1 MWHQV
6 VNVMLVKSTDRV
18 SVSRLCE
25 LFGVS
30 KQAYYKRLGA
40 EQKHPADLDSTA
52 VSFVRQKRAIAPR
65 IGCKKLWVMFQ
76 KEYLGQYSVGRDRF
90 YEIMRSHHLLLPR
103 KCHRVRTTDSR
114 HKNPLAPNLIKDLI
128 PTAPH
133 QIWVSDITYIPIILD
148 GDKHDYYY
156 LSLIMDA
163 YTKLIEGWHLS
174 RSLETRGTLM
184 ALREAVTKLDASE
197 LSGLIH
203 HSDRGTQYT
212 SKEYTDYLRQHQISI
227 SMTESGNPKE
237 NAEAERLNNTIKN
250 ELLCNERFYSF
261 DSMYRSIKRAIE
273 FFNTERPHLS
283 LNMMTPAEA
292 SRCTGE
298 QTLLWR
304 SFRRNAIKRKHAAEG
319 RVSEI
324 SSTPAGAPSGL
335 RPSVSPAGVVP
346 VQSNRKE

>member
-1 MWHQV
+1 M
-6 VNVMLVKSTDRV
+6 MLERFEERV
-18 SVSRLCE
+18 SASNLCG

-30 KQAYYKRLGA
+30 KQAYYKRLGSA
-40 EQKHPADLDSTA
+40 QKHHTDLESVA
-52 VSFVRQKRAIAPR
+52 VSFAQKIRVLAPG

-90 YEIMRSHHLLLPR
+90 YRMMHSHRLVHPQKR
-103 KCHRVRTTDSR
+103 NKVRTTDSR
-114 HKNPLAPNLIKDLI
+114 HKNPLMPNLIKDLI

-133 QIWVSDITYIPIILD
+133 QIWVSDITYIPVILD

-184 ALREAVTKLDASE
+184 ALREAVARLDASE

-212 SKEYTDYLRQHQISI
+212 SKEYTDYLRKHQITI

-261 DSMYRSIKRAIE
+261 DSMYHSIKRAIE

-298 QTLLWR
+298 QTLLWT
-304 SFRRNAIKRKHAAEG
+304 SFRRNAIKRKRAAEG
-319 RVSEI
+319 RVCEN
-324 SSTPAGAPSGL
+324 SSTPAGETEGRS
-335 RPSVSPAGVVP
+335 PSVSPAGVVP
-346 VQSNRKE
+346 VQGNRKE